1 MAQEFDY
8 EAEKAAVEKV
18 IHDNIEW
25 PLPEKDYDRLYS
37 TIAKDSSLFIFHPD
51 SKSTIIGYEAFDK
64 LVKDFFMN
72 PKLKPTGV
80 DIRDMR
86 ITLSHSGDV
95 AWYSCILDDYGEWD
109 GKPYAWKNARW
120 TGVLEKRDGK
130 WLIMQMHFSF
140 ASDAQDDSESSE

>member
-1 MAQEFDY
+1 MNRKNTLVLTLISILLIGSFAMAQEFDY
-8 EAEKAAVEKV
+8 EAEKAAVEKA

-72 PKLKPTGV
+72 PKLKPHPLLV
-80 DIRDMR
+80 
-86 ITLSHSGDV
+86 
-95 AWYSCILDDYGEWD
+95 
-109 GKPYAWKNARW
+109 
-120 TGVLEKRDGK
+120 KRMMPG
-130 WLIMQMHFSF
+130 
-140 ASDAQDDSESSE
+140 